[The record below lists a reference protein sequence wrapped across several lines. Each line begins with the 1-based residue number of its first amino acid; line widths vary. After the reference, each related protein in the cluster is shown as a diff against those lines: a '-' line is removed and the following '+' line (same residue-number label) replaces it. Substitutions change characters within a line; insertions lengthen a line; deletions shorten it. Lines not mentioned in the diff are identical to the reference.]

1 MSDKKKKNSEEA
13 VKDTL
18 AEDMEALSKELD
30 ETKDRL
36 LRTAAEYDNFRK
48 RTVKEKEA
56 LVADAKAFAVAK
68 LLPVIDSLERA
79 LQMKNG
85 ENSAEDLIKGIEMIY
100 KQSLEAFDS
109 VGAEPI
115 EGLGEP
121 FNPETQHAVSHI
133 ESEEFGENTVSM
145 VMQKGYRIGDKVI
158 RPAMVQV
165 AN

>member
-79 LQMKNG
+79 LQMKNSG
-85 ENSAEDLIKGIEMIY
+85 NSAEDLIKGIEMIY

>member
-79 LQMKNG
+79 LQMKNS

>member
-1 MSDKKKKNSEEA
+1 MSDKKKKTTDEA
-13 VKDTL
+13 EVI
-18 AEDMEALSKELD
+18 AEDMETLSKELD

-56 LVADAKAFAVAK
+56 LVAEAKAFAVAK

-79 LQMKNG
+79 LQMNN
-85 ENSAEDLIKGIEMIY
+85 EESSAEDLIKGIEMIY

-109 VGAEPI
+109 VGAETI

-121 FNPETQHAVSHI
+121 FDPETQHAVSHI
-133 ESEEFGENTVSM
+133 ESDEFGENTVSL